1 MANGEKLNVLAAREC
16 RRSRE
21 VEAFPVTWS
30 VGVRALRC
38 HSDARAERLRDSVP
52 RLLAGIAAEIP
63 GGVLGYRMH
72 CGSDGLVS
80 VDVTI
85 TADGLTE
92 AIGGE
97 LEAVLRPVGD
107 TFVQRQER
115 ARLHPKRWPLV
126 SDTARGFLGFASEA
140 GPDRQPL
147 MAFPAA
153 GEGDVAGELLEV
165 VATIPGEGVHV
176 SLRPAGGAGDRWE
189 AQVMVLTAVGEPSL
203 RLKAALRRLFPG
215 MRVADSRAA
224 EAARLQVTTAELP
237 RLSLVPVAGT
247 KLPAGVC
254 IAEAA
259 PVAVV
264 PAYGAAVAETES
276 GIRIG
281 YATTESGHQHHVEL
295 SVTERLRHLH
305 VLGRTGTGKSSLL
318 AALVHGIATSGDGAL
333 IADPHGTLCDRILA
347 ELPEAA
353 RERVWLIR
361 CGDVDNP
368 VPLNPLAETDP
379 IRRDFAIEEICE
391 YFQYLFDKGATGI
404 VGPRFRERVGM
415 ALRAM
420 SARFGETTSLLDVP
434 VALADDTFMTAAVG
448 KCADARVKAWW
459 ANDRRSRSSN
469 DYGEMVSWVNS
480 KFEAFAG
487 TAAMR
492 AILGSGANAIDFP
505 AAMDAGRII
514 LLDLS
519 KAQLGEPAS
528 RLLGYLYLGRIWAGA
543 LRRTDRD
550 RPFHVIVD
558 EAHTLISGAMTNML
572 AEGRKF
578 GVSVTLAHQ
587 YFSQLDDDL
596 RPAVDGNVGTTVAF
610 RCAVSDA
617 AEMSRRFGGLVDP
630 AVMMTLP
637 DLAAITLRT
646 AGDTVALPHTLHVD
660 HNREVSVP
668 SDEKRGRLT
677 REVLQST
684 CVELVEFF
692 RPQTAT
698 AAKGRSRISG
708 SRGSANRKPAVEPG
722 MSGFLD
728 SWLEDRFGS
737 GSH

>member
-1 MANGEKLNVLAAREC
+1 MNGEKLDMRAAREC
-16 RRSRE
+16 QRSRE
-21 VEAFPVTWS
+21 VAAVPVTWS

-92 AIGGE
+92 AIGGD

-107 TFVQRQER
+107 TSVQHQER
-115 ARLHPKRWPLV
+115 MRLHPKRWPLV
-126 SDTARGFLGFASEA
+126 SDTTRGFLGFASEA
-140 GPDRQPL
+140 GLDRQPL

-165 VATIPGEGVHV
+165 LASTPGEGVHV
-176 SLRPAGGAGDRWE
+176 IVQPAGGAGDRWE
-189 AQVMVLTAVGEPSL
+189 AQVAVLTAAGEPSL
-203 RLKAALRRLFPG
+203 RLKATLRRLFPG
-215 MRVADSRAA
+215 FRVADSRVT
-224 EAARLQVTTAELP
+224 EPARLQVTTAELP

-259 PVAVV
+259 PIAVV
-264 PAYGAAVAETES
+264 PAYGAAGAETES

-281 YATTESGHQHHVEL
+281 YATTESGHQHAVEL

-379 IRRDFAIEEICE
+379 IRRDIAIEEICE

-459 ANDRRSRSSN
+459 ANDKRSRSSN

-492 AILGSGANAIDFP
+492 AILGSGANAINFP

-519 KAQLGEPAS
+519 KAQVGEPAS

-543 LRRTDRD
+543 LRRTDRE

-587 YFSQLDDDL
+587 YLSQLDDDL

-617 AEMSRRFGGLVDP
+617 AEMSRRFGGLVEP
-630 AVMMTLP
+630 SVMMTLP
-637 DLAAITLRT
+637 DLAAVTLRT
-646 AGDTVALPHTLHVD
+646 AGGGVALPHTVYVD
-660 HNREVSVP
+660 HNQRVFASAGEEASGPTHEILLATQANLV
-668 SDEKRGRLT
+668 DRFRLATRGAL
-677 REVLQST
+677 E
-684 CVELVEFF
+684 
-692 RPQTAT
+692 
-698 AAKGRSRISG
+698 GWSRICSG
-708 SRGSANRKPAVEPG
+708 EDSGKVAAAR
-722 MSGFLD
+722 GFLD
-728 SWLEDRFGS
+728 SWIEEYLGS
-737 GSH
+737 DSN